1 MGSCVIDVAPELRG
15 RLRYREP
22 VEALAHGPLHAL
34 LLPECVREGRLW
46 WRAALHAC
54 PQEAVDYLDSA
65 WRYDDSAIV
74 GTIFV
79 ATAGAGRRLEVRI
92 EALEGSAILCDAILE
107 SPWTT

>member
-1 MGSCVIDVAPELRG
+1 M
-15 RLRYREP
+15 
-22 VEALAHGPLHAL
+22 
-34 LLPECVREGRLW
+34 
-46 WRAALHAC
+46 
-54 PQEAVDYLDSA
+54 DYLESA
-65 WRYDDSAIV
+65 WWYDDSAIV